1 MNPRK
6 KFILPIL
13 GVSLF
18 FVFWA
23 AFSSTR
29 YGTYVPFKKIFTPDD
44 STKRIKSR
52 RPTYQSEDRVGD
64 QYNNPTNKSP
74 LELQN
79 PDNITEEVEIDSATG
94 NYIVREKIGDM
105 EYRTQTYLTFE
116 EYYKYKNKQ
125 MLRDYWQSKGKTD
138 PNDPMATPAQK
149 PGQPF
154 GFTKHIKGLEGPFG
168 SNYVDIRPSGLVT
181 LDFAGRWQ
189 RVNNPALPIKQQ
201 RNGLFDFDQQ
211 ISMNVIGKIGEKLK
225 LTVNWDTKAAFEFQ
239 NSVKIQYTAFEE
251 DIIQAIEVGRINMPL
266 NSSLMTGPQNL
277 FGLKTKLQFGRLAV
291 TAVAA
296 RQDGKLD
303 EIKIGGGGQG
313 RTFEIKADGYEPYRH
328 FFLGQFFREN
338 YERSLVSSPIVTS
351 NVQVT
356 RVEVYVTN
364 RNNTTANLR
373 NVVGYLD
380 LGEND
385 SLYRPALSKGAAD
398 RVPYNEINNLL
409 PAIQGYRSIE
419 DLATP
424 TALNSACGCTF
435 QDGTDYT
442 YLKSA
447 RKLAP
452 TEFTFN
458 AELGYITLQSRLT
471 EDMALLVSYQ
481 YTYNGVSYTVGE
493 LSDKYADYPANDLI
507 YAKMLKPPL
516 VKTRLPTW
524 DLMMK
529 NIYQIGVTQIQR
541 DNFQFRI
548 IYKDDATGADIPN
561 LQEGANTKGVPLLQI
576 SGLDRLNPNND
587 QAPDGNFDYVEGIT
601 IDSKNGRIIFP
612 VLEPFGSNLAK
623 RFLPTED
630 VLKAKY
636 VYSELY
642 DSTLSDAQQVASK
655 NKYFFKGRY
664 TAGTASEIILPGINV
679 SQGSVVVIAGSNTL
693 TEGVDYTVDYNL
705 GRIKILNEGVLASG
719 QEIRIRFEKQDLFN
733 FRRKSFLGTR
743 LDYKV
748 NENILLGGT
757 FLHSNEAPNITRV
770 NIGDE
775 PASNTI
781 WGVDANIKQD
791 SRLLT
796 RAVDLLPVVATKA
809 PSNINFQGEFAQFIP
824 GYNKIIDKNGGGE
837 GGIAFIDDFEGA
849 KTPYDLTRSPMT
861 WRISST
867 PQRIDGAQ
875 DTTLRYAYK
884 RAKLAWYNI
893 DNIFYRSNNGLP
905 DYLSYDK
912 ITNHFERNIT
922 QQELFP
928 NQDLNVAVTNIPT
941 LDLAYYPAERGSYN
955 YSDNLTA
962 DGRLIDSTSSWAGM
976 TKDLKNDID
985 FDNSNIQYI
994 EFWMMSP
1001 YMSSNGH
1008 NIVDNKTFDANNKGK
1023 LYFNLGSIS
1032 EDVLKD
1038 NLQSFENGL
1047 PVNDD
1052 LIPTTTTNTTW
1063 GRVTNQQFITNAF
1076 DNSPGSREKQDI
1088 GLDGLND
1095 ADERAFFDG
1104 YANII
1109 NNSALSSVA
1118 KEEILSDISADNFGY
1133 YLGSN
1138 LDDNGVSILGRYKNY
1153 NRTQNNSPINNG
1165 ATITPANTT
1174 YPDNEDLNADNTLNT
1189 LDEYYEYE
1197 VDIDRNSFVVGQNY
1211 IVSSRDYNVTFADGS
1226 TTETVTWYQF
1236 RIPIRTPDSI
1246 VGNIQGYKSIKW
1258 MRTYVTG
1265 FQSPIVLRMAQFQ
1278 LAANQWRTYQLPDIN
1293 GGTNVG
1299 ERPDASVLDLSVVN
1313 VEENSTTNGNTTPY
1327 VLPPGFN
1334 RDYDA
1339 TSVTT
1344 RRTNEQSLRLCID
1357 ELPDGYVKAA
1367 YKSVNLNL
1375 MNYKQINMF
1384 LHAESTQAPKIADG
1398 EAYAILRLGTD
1409 YTNNYYEIQVP
1420 LHFTDPINTTDPAA
1434 VWRSENEIMMN
1445 ISDLVNTKIARN
1457 NAGVSQQT
1465 AYSRDVGAHKV
1476 VVVGN
1481 PDLSAVVT
1489 IMIGVSNPRYG
1500 NANPMTFC
1508 IWADELRASGFVS
1521 HSSYAYAAKL
1531 NMKLADLGMF
1541 NSSIRYT
1548 SAGFGSLDQ
1557 KTSERERA
1565 NTLEYGLNTTL
1576 AMEKF
1581 IPGKT
1586 GIKLPM
1592 YIGYNRKTITP
1603 VYDPLN
1609 PDVALDESVNGK
1621 DDPKAYRRLIIDQTT
1636 NRAINFQNIQKVK
1649 VNPAAKKHVYDIEN
1663 LTLSVGFSELRRTS
1677 FDIKEY
1683 KATNYTGALGY
1694 TYTNN
1699 PKSYTPFKSMVA
1711 TKGIITPLI
1720 KDFNFTLLPSQ
1731 FSFNNTLNRKLVK
1744 SEYYISGPESG
1755 VQTPLYEKS
1764 FTMNRTYS
1772 LMWNF
1777 TKSITGTYN
1786 ANAYALIDEP
1796 NREPGGE
1803 AYKDSIVSNLLR
1815 LGRLKTYNQTL
1826 GLQYKLPLDKIKIL
1840 NWTSMDY
1847 TYKAG
1852 YNWEAGSLA
1861 QRDTLGATTMQNKS
1875 DNQINAK
1882 IDLDKLYSKSK
1893 FLAEMKKPKPPLK
1906 KPNPNDTIPPPPNRA
1921 LLKAAFQTLMVIKN
1935 ANLTYSNAQT
1945 TDLGGFIPT
1954 PHYFGIADVSNGVD
1968 MLPFVLGSQ
1977 DASFRQTAA
1986 ENGWI
1991 SDKRALNKKFTQQQT
2006 QNITAKVNA
2015 ELSRDLKIAL
2025 ESKYSYSKLY
2035 SEYFR
2040 VAVDNDRSQ
2049 YISEAPV
2056 MSGNY
2061 SISTITIL
2069 SAFDKH
2075 VSGSLDPNSS
2085 ANFEKFRSY
2094 RNIMQDRLGQDTA
2107 YGLNSQSVLIPAF
2120 LAAYMGQDPNKTNLS
2135 GFPKIPLPGWQ
2146 IDYSGLA
2153 KVKMFKNKFQSITL
2167 SHKYSSQY
2175 LVGSYTSQ
2183 TGYGYNY
2190 INPNSD
2196 FYTTPIIPDSI
2207 RTDTK
2212 QIVPVYVLNG
2222 ISVTEAFAPFIGF
2235 NARTKNKVTY
2245 KLTYSRTRTL
2255 NLSLTNAQ
2263 LTESINNSWQ
2273 VGIGFARSNVP
2284 LPGFLTGGQ
2293 KINLKNELNVQINF
2307 TINDMITYQRK
2318 FEENTTITAGNTNV
2332 QFKPTVSYNIS
2343 QRVTMMFYF
2352 ERTINSPKISSSYRR
2367 ATTAIGIQLRFT
2379 LS

>member
-1 MNPRK
+1 VNSRK
-6 KFILPIL
+6 KFILPL
-13 GVSLF
+13 FGVSLF

-29 YGTYVPFKKIFTPDD
+29 DGSYYSFKKIFTPDD
-44 STKRIKSR
+44 STKRIKTR

-79 PDNITEEVEIDSATG
+79 PDNITEEVEIDTATG

-125 MLRDYWQSKGKTD
+125 LLRDYWQSKGKTD
-138 PNDPMATPAQK
+138 PNDPMATPPQK

-277 FGLKTKLQFGRLAV
+277 FGLKTKLQFGRLSV

-313 RTFEIKADGYEPYRH
+313 RTFEIKGDAYEPYRH

-338 YERSLVSSPIVTS
+338 YERSLKSSPTILS
-351 NVQVT
+351 NVQIK

-385 SLYRPALSKGAAD
+385 SLYRKNLTKN
-398 RVPYNEINNLL
+398 VPTDAPFNEINNLY
-409 PAIQGYRSIE
+409 PAINGFRSIE
-419 DLATP
+419 TLSADVAT
-424 TALNSACGCTF
+424 LNAACGCTF

-452 TEFTFN
+452 TEFTFHPD
-458 AELGYITLQSRLT
+458 LGYITLQSRLT
-471 EDMALLVSYQ
+471 EDVALLVAYQ
-481 YTYNGVSYTVGE
+481 YTYDGKEYTVGE
-493 LSDKYADYPANDLI
+493 LSDEYANLPENQLVF
-507 YAKMLKPPL
+507 AKMIKPPL

-561 LQEGANTKGVPLLQI
+561 LQEGTNTKGVPLLQL
-576 SGLDRLNPNND
+576 SGMDLLNPNND
-587 QAPDGNFDYVEGIT
+587 QAPDGNFDYVEGLT

-612 VLEPFGSNLAK
+612 VLEPFGSNLEK
-623 RFLPTED
+623 YFLPTEQA
-630 VLKAKY
+630 LKSKY
-636 VYSELY
+636 VFSELY
-642 DSTLSDAQQVASK
+642 DSTFSDAQQIASK
-655 NKYFFKGRY
+655 DKYFFKGRY

-679 SQGSVVVIAGSNTL
+679 SQGSVVVIAGSTTL
-693 TEGVDYTVDYNL
+693 VEGVDYTVDYNL
-705 GRIKILNEGVLASG
+705 GRIKILNDGVLASG

-733 FRRKSFLGTR
+733 FRRKSFMGTR

-748 NENILLGGT
+748 NENILIGGT

-791 SRLLT
+791 SRMLT

-861 WRISST
+861 WRIAST
-867 PQRIDGAQ
+867 PQRIDSARSN
-875 DTTLRYAYK
+875 TLAYSYK

-905 DYLSYDK
+905 GYLSYEN

-922 QQELFP
+922 IQELFP

-941 LDLAYYPAERGSYN
+941 LDLAYYPRERGSYN
-955 YSDNLTA
+955 YNPVLTT
-962 DGRLIDSTSSWAGM
+962 DGRLVDSTKNWAGM
-976 TKDLKNDID
+976 TKDLKNDVD
-985 FDNSNIQYI
+985 FDNANIQYI
-994 EFWMMSP
+994 EFWLLSP
-1001 YMSSNGH
+1001 YMESNGR
-1008 NIVDNKTFDANNKGK
+1008 NLIDGVPMDETNTGT

-1047 PVNDD
+1047 PTNDA
-1052 LIPTTTTNTTW
+1052 LIASNTDTTLW
-1063 GRVTNQQFITNAF
+1063 GLVSNQQFITNAF
-1076 DNSPGSREKQDI
+1076 DNSSGSREKQDI

-1095 ADERAFFDG
+1095 AQEVNFFSGYLNDVNNLSALTPQA
-1104 YANII
+1104 YAN
-1109 NNSALSSVA
+1109 LT
-1118 KEEILSDISADNFGY
+1118 SDVSADNFGY
-1133 YLGSN
+1133 YLGGD
-1138 LDDNGVSILGRYKNY
+1138 LDASEVSILGRYKNY
-1153 NRTQNNSPINNG
+1153 NRTQNNSPVNSG
-1165 ATITPANTT
+1165 AAITPANTT

-1189 LDEYYEYE
+1189 LEEYYEYK
-1197 VDIDRNSFVVGQNY
+1197 VSIAKDKFKVGENY
-1211 IVSSRDYNVTFADGS
+1211 IVSSRNYTVEYVGGAK
-1226 TTETVTWYQF
+1226 ETVTWYQF

-1246 VGNIQGYKSIKW
+1246 VGDIQGYKSIKW
-1258 MRTYVTG
+1258 MRTYVTD
-1265 FQSPIVLRMAQFQ
+1265 FKSPVVLRMAQFQ
-1278 LAANQWRTYQLPDIN
+1278 LAANQWRTYQLEDKETGAAVGGKPDL
-1293 GGTNVG
+1293 
-1299 ERPDASVLDLSVVN
+1299 SVLDLSVVN
-1313 VEENSTTNGNTTPY
+1313 IEENSDPTDNTTPY

-1344 RRTNEQSLRLCID
+1344 RRNNEQSLRLCID
-1357 ELPDGYVKAA
+1357 DLADGYTKSA
-1367 YKSVNLNL
+1367 YKNVNVNL
-1375 MNYKQINMF
+1375 MNYKQLNMF
-1384 LHAESTQAPKIADG
+1384 VHAETTKDIAAYNG
-1398 EAYAILRLGTD
+1398 NAYAILRLGTD

-1420 LHFTDPINTTDPAA
+1420 LRFTDPIGTRDPNE
-1434 VWRSENEIMMN
+1434 VWRSENEINVN
-1445 ISDLVNTKIARN
+1445 ISDLVATKVARN
-1457 NAGVSQQT
+1457 SAGASMQQSFT
-1465 AYSRDVGAHKV
+1465 QTMANGQILSI
-1476 VVVGN
+1476 VGN

-1489 IMIGVSNPRYG
+1489 IMIGVRNPRGGYTS
-1500 NANPMTFC
+1500 PMSFC
-1508 IWADELRASGFVS
+1508 IWADELRTSGFVS

-1565 NTLEYGLNTTL
+1565 NTLEYGLNTSL
-1576 AMEKF
+1576 NMEKF

-1592 YIGYNRKTITP
+1592 YVGYNRKTITP

-1609 PDVALDESVNGK
+1609 PDVDLQQSVNGQA
-1621 DDPKAYRRLIIDQTT
+1621 DPKAYKKLIIDETT
-1636 NRAINFQNIQKVK
+1636 NKAINFQNIQKVK
-1649 VNPAAKKHVYDIEN
+1649 VNPAAKKHVYDVEN
-1663 LTLSVGFSELRRTS
+1663 LTLSLGFSELKRTS

-1683 KATNYTGALGY
+1683 RSTNYTGSLGY
-1694 TYTNN
+1694 SYTNN
-1699 PKSYTPFKSMVA
+1699 SKSYTPFKSMTA
-1711 TKGIITPLI
+1711 TKGILTPLI

-1731 FSFNNTLNRKLVK
+1731 FTFRGALDRKITK
-1744 SEYYISGPESG
+1744 SQYYESGPT
-1755 VQTPLYEKS
+1755 TPAQKALYEKY
-1764 FTMNRTYS
+1764 FTFTRNYTM
-1772 LMWNF
+1772 MWNF

-1796 NREPGGE
+1796 NREPGDQ
-1803 AYKDSIVSNLLR
+1803 AYKDTIAANLMKF
-1815 LGRLKTYNQTL
+1815 GRLKRYDQTM
-1826 GLQYKLPLDKIKIL
+1826 GLQYKLPLDKIKAL
-1840 NWTSMDY
+1840 NWTTMDY

-1861 QRDTLGATTMQNKS
+1861 LRDSLGANVMQNKS
-1875 DNQINAK
+1875 DNQINGK

-1893 FLAEMKKPKPPLK
+1893 FLTEMKKPKPAPK
-1906 KPNPNDTIPPPPNRA
+1906 KPDPKDTIPPPPNRA
-1921 LLKAAFQTLMVIKN
+1921 LLKAAFQTLMAIKN
-1935 ANLTYSNAQT
+1935 ANITYSNQQT
-1945 TDLGGFIPT
+1945 TNIGGFLPT
-1954 PHYFGIADVSNGVD
+1954 PHYFGVADVPQGGE

-1977 DASFRQTAA
+1977 DASFRETAA
-1986 ENGWI
+1986 SNGWI
-1991 SDKRALNKKFTQQQT
+1991 SKSRSLNSLFTQQQT
-2006 QNITAKVNA
+2006 QNITVKINA
-2015 ELSRDLKIAL
+2015 EITRDLKIAF
-2025 ESKYSYSKLY
+2025 ESKYSYSRLY
-2035 SEYFR
+2035 AERYR
-2040 VAVDNDRSQ
+2040 YNDTLQR
-2049 YISEAPV
+2049 YISENPSL
-2056 MSGNY
+2056 SGNY

-2069 SAFDKH
+2069 TSFDKH

-2085 ANFEKFRSY
+2085 ANFEKFKSY
-2094 RNIMQDRLGQDTA
+2094 RQIMIDRLDGQPGD
-2107 YGLNSQSVLIPAF
+2107 YEQNSQSVLIPAF
-2120 LAAYMGQDPNKTNLS
+2120 LAAYMGQDPNKSDLN

-2153 KVKMFKNKFQSITL
+2153 KAKMFKKKFQSITF

-2183 TGYGYNY
+2183 NVYNYNY
-2190 INPNSD
+2190 INPGSD
-2196 FYTTPIIPDSI
+2196 FYSPTRIPDSI
-2207 RTDTK
+2207 NSSG
-2212 QIVPVYVLNG
+2212 QLVPIYVING
-2222 ISVTEAFAPFIGF
+2222 ISVNEAFAPFIGF
-2235 NARTKNKVTY
+2235 NARTKNKITY
-2245 KLTYSRTRTL
+2245 KLSYSRTRTL
-2255 NLSLTNAQ
+2255 NMSLTNAQ
-2263 LTESINNSWQ
+2263 LTESLNNSWQ
-2273 VGIGFARSNVP
+2273 IGIGFARSNVP
-2284 LPGFLTGGQ
+2284 IPGFLTGGQ
-2293 KINLKNELNVQINF
+2293 KLNLKNELNIQVNF
-2307 TINDMITYQRK
+2307 TLNDMITYQRK
-2318 FEENTTITAGNTNV
+2318 FEENTTVTAGNTNI
-2332 QFKPTVSYNIS
+2332 QFKPTISYNIS